1 MKRKITLQDKFVL
14 AVGAA
19 GDKGITKREVLSSLG
34 KKETSHGTTWSW
46 LAKNKILWNSKGL
59 WYKGY
64 CWSSYVSEIKHLL
77 ISEKL
82 ELI

>member
-1 MKRKITLQDKFVL
+1 MKHKLTLQDKFVL

-19 GDKGITKREVLSSLG
+19 DPKGITKREVLSSLG
-34 KKETSHGTTWSW
+34 KKETSHGTTWSY
-46 LAKNKILWNSKGL
+46 LGRCKFLRSSKGL
-59 WYKGY
+59 WYKGDL
-64 CWSSYVSEIKHLL
+64 WSLYVRNIKHLL

>member
-1 MKRKITLQDKFVL
+1 MKHKLTLQDKFVL

-19 GDKGITKREVLSSLG
+19 HPKGITKREVLSSLG
-34 KKETSHGTTWSW
+34 KKVTSHGTTWSF
-46 LAKNKILWNSKGL
+46 LARIGTLTNSKGL
-59 WYKGY
+59 WYKGKY
-64 CWSSYVSEIKHLL
+64 WDTYINGIKHLL